1 MHPMKFL
8 LHFSSGWLLYFLA
21 CSIVLLS
28 LYTIVGDRGAIHLWR
43 LQGEKEKLDEQNY
56 RLHKENEALRQRIF
70 RLRNDD
76 WYLEMIARE
85 ELNLVRPGEVI
96 YRFSSP
102 DSLRNRSR
110 TLSGPASNSPSSE
123 KQKSRR

>member
-1 MHPMKFL
+1 MHPMKFV
-8 LHFSSGWLLYFLA
+8 LHFSSRWLLYFLA
-21 CSIVLLS
+21 SSIVLLS

-43 LQGEKEKLDEQNY
+43 LQGEKEKLDEQNH

-76 WYLEMIARE
+76 SYLETIARE
-85 ELNLVRPGEVI
+85 ELNLVRPGEII

-102 DSLRNRSR
+102 DSLGKRSR
-110 TLSGPASNSPSSE
+110 TRANQPAKAPSSD

>member
-1 MHPMKFL
+1 MKFL
-8 LHFSSGWLLYFLA
+8 IHFSSRWLLYFLA

-43 LQGEKEKLDEQNY
+43 LQGERAKLDEQNY
-56 RLHKENEALRQRIF
+56 RLHRDNEALRQRIL

-76 WYLEMIARE
+76 AYLEMIARE

-96 YRFSSP
+96 YRFSTP
-102 DSLRNRSR
+102 DSPSNRSR
-110 TLSGPASNSPSSE
+110 TRGQPPSKTPSSE